1 MNNLSFR
8 EPQNTQ
14 NTQKMDF
21 MEKLLG
27 LPAGRQGGVEVEWK
41 AEIEGSVV

>member
-1 MNNLSFR
+1 MSNLSFR
-8 EPQNTQ
+8 EPQNTR

-21 MEKLLG
+21 MGKLD
-27 LPAGRQGGVEVEWK
+27 LPAGRHDVIV